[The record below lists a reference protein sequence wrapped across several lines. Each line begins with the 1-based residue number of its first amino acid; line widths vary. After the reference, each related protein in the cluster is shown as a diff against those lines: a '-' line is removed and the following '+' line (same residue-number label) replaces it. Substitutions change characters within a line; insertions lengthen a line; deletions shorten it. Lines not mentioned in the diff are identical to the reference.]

1 MQSAKNVII
10 VSIWK
15 RGNCMANEIN
25 QQSRT
30 KICPTCGT
38 RMNESATRCLV
49 CGRTFNNDQIPAGK
63 NASAAKDS
71 DQIEKPRLRN
81 VSISVPIFIGLIL
94 LLIGIG
100 AAVAFVLLQQTGR
113 VVEPTPLPSATL
125 SPTPTN
131 PPTETPTPTM
141 VMSPTPLAPIEYT
154 VKDGDLCASI
164 AAVFDV
170 SVQSII
176 LQNNLSA
183 SCYLSPG
190 QTLLIPQ
197 PTITPTPEPTG
208 TLTSQ
213 QATLEACGSYDHL
226 VTNTDTLFGI
236 ALNYGVTTDII
247 RQYNGLTG
255 DIVVAGTTI
264 KIPLCERVTP
274 GPTSTPTTPPPY
286 AAPNL
291 LLPADGTSYN
301 VSGETITLQWA
312 GVGSLLPNEAY
323 EVVVEDV
330 TEGEG
335 RKLINYVTDTKFIV
349 PMDFRPSSDTNP
361 HVIRWY
367 VTPVRQS
374 LSAEGGPS
382 SYEPA
387 GARSE
392 SRTFIWTGVPVS

>member
-1 MQSAKNVII
+1 
-10 VSIWK
+10 
-15 RGNCMANEIN
+15 MANEMN

-49 CGRTFNNDQIPAGK
+49 CGRTFTNEPQAGNRNNAQPG
-63 NASAAKDS
+63 S
-71 DQIEKPRLRN
+71 DNERIEKPRLKN
-81 VSISVPIFIGLIL
+81 ITISVPIAIGLFL

-113 VVEPTPLPSATL
+113 VVEPTPLPTATL
-125 SPTPTN
+125 SPTPTL
-131 PPTETPTPTM
+131 PPTVTPTPTM
-141 VMSPTPLAPIEYT
+141 VMSPTPLQPIEYV

-197 PTITPTPEPTG
+197 PTITPTPQPTG

-226 VTNTDTLFGI
+226 VTATDTLFGI

-255 DIVVAGTTI
+255 DIVIAGTTI

-286 AAPNL
+286 PAPNL
-291 LLPADGTSYN
+291 LLPADGASYN

-323 EVVVEDV
+323 EVVIEDV
-330 TEGEG
+330 TEGQG
-335 RKLINYVTDTKFIV
+335 RKLITYVTDTKLIV
-349 PMDFRPSSDTNP
+349 PMDFRPSSDTSP

-367 VTPVRQS
+367 VTAVRQS
-374 LSAEGGPS
+374 LASDGGPS
-382 SYEPA
+382 SYQPA

>member
-1 MQSAKNVII
+1 
-10 VSIWK
+10 
-15 RGNCMANEIN
+15 MANEMN

-49 CGRTFNNDQIPAGK
+49 CGRSFINDPAPSGK
-63 NASAAKDS
+63 NNSQTSSNDS
-71 DQIEKPRLRN
+71 ERIEKPRLHN
-81 VSISVPIFIGLIL
+81 VSISVPVFIGLIL
-94 LLIGIG
+94 LLVGIG
-100 AAVAFVLLQQTGR
+100 AAVAFVLLQRTGR
-113 VVEPTPLPSATL
+113 VVEPTPMPSATL
-125 SPTPTN
+125 SPTPTT

-170 SVQSII
+170 SVASIV

-183 SCYLSPG
+183 DCYLSPG
-190 QTLLIPQ
+190 QHLLIPQ

-213 QATLEACGSYDHL
+213 QATLEACGSYDH
-226 VTNTDTLFGI
+226 VVANTDTLFGI

-255 DIVVAGTTI
+255 DIVIAGTTI

-330 TEGEG
+330 TEGAG
-335 RKLINYVTDTKFIV
+335 RKLIQYVPDTKFNI
-349 PMDFRPSSDTNP
+349 PMDFRPSSDTSP

-367 VTPVRQS
+367 VTAVRQTVTQ
-374 LSAEGGPS
+374 EGAMS
-382 SYEPA
+382 TYEPA

-392 SRTFIWTGVPVS
+392 SRTFIWTGVPVN

>member
-1 MQSAKNVII
+1 
-10 VSIWK
+10 
-15 RGNCMANEIN
+15 MANEMN
-25 QQSRT
+25 QQTKT

-49 CGRTFNNDQIPAGK
+49 CGRSFINDPAPSGK
-63 NASAAKDS
+63 NTQTSSNDG
-71 DQIEKPRLRN
+71 DRIEKPRLR
-81 VSISVPIFIGLIL
+81 SISMSVPVFIGLIL
-94 LLIGIG
+94 LLVGIG
-100 AAVAFVLLQQTGR
+100 AAVVFVLLQRTGR
-113 VVEPTPLPSATL
+113 VVEPTPMPSATL
-125 SPTPTN
+125 SPTPTE

-170 SVQSII
+170 SVASIV

-183 SCYLSPG
+183 DCYLSPG
-190 QTLLIPQ
+190 QVLLIPQ

-213 QATLEACGSYDHL
+213 QATLEACGSYDHM

-255 DIVVAGTTI
+255 DIVIAGTTI

-330 TEGEG
+330 TEGAG
-335 RKLINYVTDTKFIV
+335 RKLIQYVPDTKFNI
-349 PMDFRPSSDTNP
+349 PMDFRPSSDTSP

-367 VTPVRQS
+367 VTAVRQTVTQ
-374 LSAEGGPS
+374 EGAPS
-382 SYEPA
+382 TYEPA

-392 SRTFIWTGVPVS
+392 ARTFIWTGVPVN

>member
-1 MQSAKNVII
+1 
-10 VSIWK
+10 
-15 RGNCMANEIN
+15 MANEIN
-25 QQSRT
+25 QQTRT

-49 CGRTFNNDQIPAGK
+49 CGRTFNNEQIPAGK
-63 NASAAKDS
+63 NNAAAAKDS

-81 VSISVPIFIGLIL
+81 VSISLPIFIGLIL

-113 VVEPTPLPSATL
+113 VVEPTPLPTATL

-176 LQNNLSA
+176 MQNNLSA

-190 QTLLIPQ
+190 QVLLIPQ
-197 PTITPTPEPTG
+197 PTITPTPAPTG

-387 GARSE
+387 GARRD

>member
-1 MQSAKNVII
+1 
-10 VSIWK
+10 
-15 RGNCMANEIN
+15 MANEIN
-25 QQSRT
+25 QQTRT

-81 VSISVPIFIGLIL
+81 VSISLPIFIGLIL

-113 VVEPTPLPSATL
+113 VVEPTPLPTATL

-176 LQNNLSA
+176 MQNNLSA

-190 QTLLIPQ
+190 QVLLIPQ
-197 PTITPTPEPTG
+197 PTITPTPAPTG

-387 GARSE
+387 GARRD

>member
-10 VSIWK
+10 DSIWK

-274 GPTSTPTTPPPY
+274 GPTSTPPTPPPY

-330 TEGEG
+330 TEGQG
-335 RKLINYVTDTKFIV
+335 RKIINYVTDTKFIV
-349 PMDFRPSSDTNP
+349 PMDFRPSSDTSP

-374 LSAEGGPS
+374 LSTENGPS

>member
-1 MQSAKNVII
+1 
-10 VSIWK
+10 
-15 RGNCMANEIN
+15 MANEMN
-25 QQSRT
+25 QQTRT

-49 CGRTFNNDQIPAGK
+49 CGRTFTNDPMPSGK
-63 NASAAKDS
+63 NTAVSGNENER
-71 DQIEKPRLRN
+71 IEKPRLHS
-81 VSISVPIFIGLIL
+81 VSISIPIFIGLIL

-100 AAVAFVLLQQTGR
+100 AAVAFVLLQRTGR
-113 VVEPTPLPSATL
+113 VVEPTPMPSATL

-131 PPTETPTPTM
+131 PPTDTPTPTM

-154 VKDGDLCASI
+154 VKEGDLCASI

-170 SVQSII
+170 SVASII

-183 SCYLSPG
+183 DCYLSPG
-190 QTLLIPQ
+190 QRLLIPQ
-197 PTITPTPEPTG
+197 PTITPTPQPTG
-208 TLTSQ
+208 TMTSQ

-226 VTNTDTLFGI
+226 VTNSDTLFGI

-255 DIVVAGTTI
+255 DIVIAGTTI

-323 EVVVEDV
+323 EVVIEDV
-330 TEGEG
+330 TEGQG
-335 RKLINYVTDTKFIV
+335 RKLIQYVTDTKFIV
-349 PMDFRPSSDTNP
+349 PMDFRPSSDTSP

-367 VTPVRQS
+367 VTAVRQS
-374 LSAEGGPS
+374 IASDGSPA

-387 GARSE
+387 GVRSD

>member
-1 MQSAKNVII
+1 
-10 VSIWK
+10 
-15 RGNCMANEIN
+15 MANEMN

-49 CGRTFNNDQIPAGK
+49 CGRTFSNDPMPSGK
-63 NASAAKDS
+63 NAAVSANENER
-71 DQIEKPRLRN
+71 IEKPRLHS
-81 VSISVPIFIGLIL
+81 VSISIPIFIGLIL

-131 PPTETPTPTM
+131 PPTDTPTPTM

-154 VKDGDLCASI
+154 VKEGDLCASI

-170 SVQSII
+170 SVASIV

-183 SCYLSPG
+183 DCYLSPG
-190 QTLLIPQ
+190 QRLLIPQ
-197 PTITPTPEPTG
+197 PTITPTPQPTG

-226 VTNTDTLFGI
+226 VTNSDTLFGI

-255 DIVVAGTTI
+255 DIVIAGTTI

-312 GVGSLLPNEAY
+312 GVGSLLANEAY
-323 EVVVEDV
+323 EVVIEDV
-330 TEGEG
+330 TEGQG
-335 RKLINYVTDTKFIV
+335 RKLIQYVTDTKFIV
-349 PMDFRPSSDTNP
+349 PMDFRPSSDTSP

-367 VTPVRQS
+367 VTAVRQS
-374 LSAEGGPS
+374 ISSDGSPT

-387 GARSE
+387 GARSD

>member
-1 MQSAKNVII
+1 
-10 VSIWK
+10 
-15 RGNCMANEIN
+15 MANEIN

-71 DQIEKPRLRN
+71 EQIEKPRLRN

-164 AAVFDV
+164 AAVFDI

-197 PTITPTPEPTG
+197 PPITPTPEPTG

-330 TEGEG
+330 TEGQG
-335 RKLINYVTDTKFIV
+335 RKIINYVTDTKFIV
-349 PMDFRPSSDTNP
+349 PMDFRPSSDTSP

-374 LSAEGGPS
+374 LSTENGPS

>member
-1 MQSAKNVII
+1 
-10 VSIWK
+10 
-15 RGNCMANEIN
+15 MANEMN
-25 QQSRT
+25 QQQRT

-49 CGRTFNNDQIPAGK
+49 CGRTFNTEPVQTGK
-63 NASAAKDS
+63 NTPASGNDS
-71 DQIEKPRLRN
+71 ERIEKPRLHN
-81 VSISVPIFIGLIL
+81 VSISIPIFIGLVL

-100 AAVAFVLLQQTGR
+100 AAVAFILLQQTGR

-141 VMSPTPLAPIEYT
+141 VMSPTPLQPLEYT
-154 VKDGDLCASI
+154 VKDGALCASI

-170 SVQSII
+170 SVASIV

-183 SCYLSPG
+183 DCYLSPG

-197 PTITPTPEPTG
+197 PTITPTPQPTG
-208 TLTSQ
+208 TMTE
-213 QATLEACGSYDHL
+213 LEAELAACGSYDHL

-236 ALNYGVTTDII
+236 ALNYGVSTDII
-247 RQYNGLTG
+247 RKYNGLTG
-255 DIVVAGTTI
+255 DIVIAGTTI

-291 LLPADGTSYN
+291 LLPADGASYN

-323 EVVVEDV
+323 EVVLEDV
-330 TEGEG
+330 TEGAG
-335 RKLINYVTDTKFIV
+335 RKLIQYVPDTKFIV
-349 PMDFRPSSDTNP
+349 PMDFRPSSDTAP

-367 VTPVRQS
+367 VTAVRQTIAS
-374 LSAEGGPS
+374 EGSPS
-382 SYEPA
+382 TYEPA

-392 SRTFIWTGVPVS
+392 ARTFIWTGVTVN

>member
-1 MQSAKNVII
+1 MVKYSLFDQADENRGRENGRIRKGQSMKLKTALSLALKKAPRTSDEFAKLPKHVAIIMDGNGRWAQQHRIKVALGHQAGVEALRSIIRESSDIGINTLSLFAFSTENWRRSPAEVSALMSLLLRYFSSEIDELDEKNVRIRI
-10 VSIWK
+10 LGDK
-15 RGNCMANEIN
+15 
-25 QQSRT
+25 Q
-30 KICPTCGT
+30 
-38 RMNESATRCLV
+38 
-49 CGRTFNNDQIPAGK
+49 
-63 NASAAKDS
+63 
-71 DQIEKPRLRN
+71 
-81 VSISVPIFIGLIL
+81 GL
-94 LLIGIG
+94 
-100 AAVAFVLLQQTGR
+100 
-113 VVEPTPLPSATL
+113 
-125 SPTPTN
+125 
-131 PPTETPTPTM
+131 
-141 VMSPTPLAPIEYT
+141 
-154 VKDGDLCASI
+154 
-164 AAVFDV
+164 
-170 SVQSII
+170 
-176 LQNNLSA
+176 
-183 SCYLSPG
+183 
-190 QTLLIPQ
+190 
-197 PTITPTPEPTG
+197 PEPQRNAVMQAEERTRNNTG
-208 TLTSQ
+208 LN
-213 QATLEACGSYDHL
+213 LC
-226 VTNTDTLFGI
+226 I

-330 TEGEG
+330 TEGQG
-335 RKLINYVTDTKFIV
+335 RKIINYVTDTKFIV
-349 PMDFRPSSDTNP
+349 PMDFRPSSDTSP

-374 LSAEGGPS
+374 LSTENGPS

>member
-1 MQSAKNVII
+1 
-10 VSIWK
+10 
-15 RGNCMANEIN
+15 MANEMN
-25 QQSRT
+25 QQTRT

-49 CGRTFNNDQIPAGK
+49 CGRTFTNDPMPSGK
-63 NASAAKDS
+63 NTAVSGNENER
-71 DQIEKPRLRN
+71 IEKPRLHS
-81 VSISVPIFIGLIL
+81 VSISIPIFIGLIL

-100 AAVAFVLLQQTGR
+100 AAVAFVLLQRTGR
-113 VVEPTPLPSATL
+113 VVEPTPMPSATL

-131 PPTETPTPTM
+131 PPTDTPTPTM

-154 VKDGDLCASI
+154 VKEGDLCASI

-170 SVQSII
+170 SVASII

-183 SCYLSPG
+183 DCYLSPG
-190 QTLLIPQ
+190 QRLLIPQ
-197 PTITPTPEPTG
+197 PTITPTPQPTG
-208 TLTSQ
+208 TMTSQ

-226 VTNTDTLFGI
+226 VTNSDTLFGI

-255 DIVVAGTTI
+255 DIVIAGTTI

-323 EVVVEDV
+323 EVVIEDV
-330 TEGEG
+330 TEGQG
-335 RKLINYVTDTKFIV
+335 RKLIQYVTDTKFIV
-349 PMDFRPSSDTNP
+349 PMDFRPSSDTSP

-367 VTPVRQS
+367 VTAVRQS
-374 LSAEGGPS
+374 IASDGSLA

-387 GARSE
+387 GARSD

>member
-1 MQSAKNVII
+1 
-10 VSIWK
+10 
-15 RGNCMANEIN
+15 MANEN
-25 QQSRT
+25 NAQTRT

-49 CGRTFNNDQIPAGK
+49 CGRTFTNEPQPGGRSSAPAND
-63 NASAAKDS
+63 DER
-71 DQIEKPRLRN
+71 IEKPRLRS
-81 VSISVPIFIGLIL
+81 VTMSIPIAIGLFL

-113 VVEPTPLPSATL
+113 VVEPTPLPTATL
-125 SPTPTN
+125 SPTPTDV
-131 PPTETPTPTM
+131 PTVTPTPTM

-164 AAVFDV
+164 AALFNV
-170 SVQSII
+170 SVSSIV

-183 SCYLSPG
+183 DCYLSPG

-197 PTITPTPEPTG
+197 PTITPTPQPTG
-208 TLTSQ
+208 TLTSA
-213 QATLEACGSYDHL
+213 QATLEACGSYDH
-226 VTNTDTLFGI
+226 VVSSTDTLFGI

-255 DIVVAGTTI
+255 DIVVVGSTI

-291 LLPADGTSYN
+291 LLPADGTSFN
-301 VSGETITLQWA
+301 TSGETITLQWA

-323 EVVVEDV
+323 EVVIEDV
-330 TEGEG
+330 TEGTG
-335 RKLINYVTDTKFIV
+335 RRLTQYVTDTKLIV
-349 PMDFRPSSDTNP
+349 PMDFRPSSDVSP

-367 VTPVRQS
+367 VTTVRQS
-374 LSAEGGPS
+374 MSDGS
-382 SYEPA
+382 TQSTYEPA
-387 GARSE
+387 GARSD
-392 SRTFIWTGVPVS
+392 SRTFIWTGVQVSQ

>member
-63 NASAAKDS
+63 NAAASKDS
-71 DQIEKPRLRN
+71 EQIEKPRLRN

-131 PPTETPTPTM
+131 PPTETPTQTM

-330 TEGEG
+330 TEGQG
-335 RKLINYVTDTKFIV
+335 RKIINYVTDTKFIV
-349 PMDFRPSSDTNP
+349 PMDFRPSSDTSP

-374 LSAEGGPS
+374 LSTENGPS

>member
-1 MQSAKNVII
+1 
-10 VSIWK
+10 
-15 RGNCMANEIN
+15 MANEMN

-49 CGRTFNNDQIPAGK
+49 CGRTFSNDPMPSGK
-63 NASAAKDS
+63 NTAVSANENER
-71 DQIEKPRLRN
+71 IEKPRLHS
-81 VSISVPIFIGLIL
+81 VSISIPIFIGLIL

-131 PPTETPTPTM
+131 PPTDTPTPTM

-154 VKDGDLCASI
+154 VKEGDLCASI

-170 SVQSII
+170 SVASIV

-183 SCYLSPG
+183 DCYLSPG
-190 QTLLIPQ
+190 QRLLIPQ
-197 PTITPTPEPTG
+197 PTITPTPQPTG

-226 VTNTDTLFGI
+226 VTNSDTLFGI

-255 DIVVAGTTI
+255 DIVIAGTTI

-312 GVGSLLPNEAY
+312 GVGSLLANEAY
-323 EVVVEDV
+323 EVVIEDV
-330 TEGEG
+330 TEGQG
-335 RKLINYVTDTKFIV
+335 RKLIQYVTDTKFIV
-349 PMDFRPSSDTNP
+349 PMDFRPSSDTSP

-367 VTPVRQS
+367 VTAVRQS
-374 LSAEGGPS
+374 ISSDGSPT

-387 GARSE
+387 GARSD

>member
-1 MQSAKNVII
+1 
-10 VSIWK
+10 
-15 RGNCMANEIN
+15 MANEKN

-49 CGRTFNNDQIPAGK
+49 CGRTFTNEPVQQGRNPVQGNDGEH
-63 NASAAKDS
+63 
-71 DQIEKPRLRN
+71 IEKPRLRN
-81 VSISVPIFIGLIL
+81 VTISIPVFIGLLL

-100 AAVAFVLLQQTGR
+100 AAAAFVLLQQTGR
-113 VVEPTPLPSATL
+113 VVEPTPMPTATL

-170 SVQSII
+170 SVASII

-183 SCYLSPG
+183 DCYLSPG
-190 QTLLIPQ
+190 QHLLIPQ
-197 PTITPTPEPTG
+197 PTITPTPQPTG

-213 QATLEACGSYDHL
+213 QATLEACGSYDH
-226 VTNTDTLFGI
+226 VVANTDTLFGI

-255 DIVVAGTTI
+255 DIVVAGSTI

-312 GVGSLLPNEAY
+312 GVGTLLANEAY
-323 EVVVEDV
+323 EVVIEDV
-330 TEGEG
+330 TEGQG
-335 RKLINYVTDTKFIV
+335 RKLIQYVPDTKFIV
-349 PMDFRPSSDTNP
+349 PMDFRPSSDTTP

-367 VTPVRQS
+367 VTPVRQAIS
-374 LSAEGGPS
+374 QDS
-382 SYEPA
+382 SITTYEPA

-392 SRTFIWTGVPVS
+392 FRTFIWTGVPVP

>member
-1 MQSAKNVII
+1 
-10 VSIWK
+10 
-15 RGNCMANEIN
+15 
-25 QQSRT
+25 
-30 KICPTCGT
+30 
-38 RMNESATRCLV
+38 
-49 CGRTFNNDQIPAGK
+49 
-63 NASAAKDS
+63 
-71 DQIEKPRLRN
+71 
-81 VSISVPIFIGLIL
+81 
-94 LLIGIG
+94 
-100 AAVAFVLLQQTGR
+100 
-113 VVEPTPLPSATL
+113 
-125 SPTPTN
+125 
-131 PPTETPTPTM
+131 M
-141 VMSPTPLAPIEYT
+141 VMSSTPLAPIEYT

-330 TEGEG
+330 TEGQG
-335 RKLINYVTDTKFIV
+335 RKIINYVTDTKFIV
-349 PMDFRPSSDTNP
+349 PMDFRPSSDTSP

-374 LSAEGGPS
+374 LSTENGPS

>member
-1 MQSAKNVII
+1 
-10 VSIWK
+10 
-15 RGNCMANEIN
+15 MANEMN

-49 CGRTFNNDQIPAGK
+49 CGRTFINEPQTAGK
-63 NASAAKDS
+63 NTAAASNDS
-71 DQIEKPRLRN
+71 ERIEKPRLHN
-81 VSISVPIFIGLIL
+81 VTISIPIFIGLLL

-113 VVEPTPLPSATL
+113 VVEPTPMPTATL

-170 SVQSII
+170 SVASII

-183 SCYLSPG
+183 DCYLSPG
-190 QTLLIPQ
+190 QHLLIPQ
-197 PTITPTPEPTG
+197 PTITPTPQPTG
-208 TLTSQ
+208 TLTNQ
-213 QATLEACGSYDHL
+213 QATLEACGSYDHV
-226 VTNTDTLFGI
+226 VTNSDTLFGI

-255 DIVVAGTTI
+255 DIVIAGTTI

-291 LLPADGTSYN
+291 LLPADGTSFN

-312 GVGSLLPNEAY
+312 GVGSLLANEAY

-330 TEGEG
+330 TEGIG
-335 RKLINYVTDTKFIV
+335 RKLIQYVPDTKLIV
-349 PMDFRPSSDTNP
+349 PMDFRPSSDTAP

-374 LSAEGGPS
+374 ISTDGSPS

>member
-1 MQSAKNVII
+1 
-10 VSIWK
+10 
-15 RGNCMANEIN
+15 MANEIN

-197 PTITPTPEPTG
+197 PTIPPTPEPTG

-330 TEGEG
+330 TEGQG
-335 RKLINYVTDTKFIV
+335 RKIINYVTDTKFIV
-349 PMDFRPSSDTNP
+349 PMDFRPSSDTSP

-374 LSAEGGPS
+374 LSTENGPS